1 MKGVETKEDNKGE
14 PTTFL
19 EFCSQNGRPVD
30 EHLINTLEN
39 EVVEHNLNVT
49 FDDIAGNVEAKQ
61 SIEEAC
67 I

>member
-1 MKGVETKEDNKGE
+1 MKGVPEKNDEKAK

-19 EFCSQNGRPVD
+19 EYCSANGRPVD

-39 EVVEHNLNVT
+39 EVVDNNLNVT
-49 FDDIAGNVEAKQ
+49 FEDIAGNEEAKS

>member
-1 MKGVETKEDNKGE
+1 MKGVEKKDEKSE

-19 EFCSQNGRPVD
+19 EYCSQNGKVVD

-39 EVVEHNLNVT
+39 EVVETNLNVT